1 MTSRLREM
9 LRVAAFAGNLLAML
23 GFSVCAAAAETTAPA
38 DQAPSPITD
47 WRATIQK
54 PPTSPTSLRVSPVF
68 VTAQGQPISDAPDWK
83 ERRAKLLA
91 DWQTILGRPPE
102 RCPLSPR
109 VLESSDMGSYLRRKI
124 ALQVEPD
131 EWMPAWLFVPKGRGP
146 WPAVVEMHPT
156 RDENMDYSLGDG
168 TALYLVE
175 HGYVVLAPRNFLWG
189 YRGLKMKEAA
199 TDLLRRYPAWTGMG
213 KMLWD
218 GRRAVDYLETLDV
231 VRGDRIGAI
240 GHSLGAKEVLYM
252 AAFDPRILVTV
263 FSEGGIGLTFSNW
276 DAIWYL
282 GGQIHRP
289 DFGHDHQELLALI
302 APRAFLLL
310 GGDSADGDRSWPY
323 IEAVLPVWKWLGAPD
338 AVGMFNHK
346 GGHAL
351 NEPARRLAYQFLDR
365 FLKK

>member
-1 MTSRLREM
+1 MNLRSREIVEALVSAGI
-9 LRVAAFAGNLLAML
+9 LFLFPGASVLAAGTDTAPSAAAFVAPVGDWP
-23 GFSVCAAAAETTAPA
+23 AA
-38 DQAPSPITD
+38 
-47 WRATIQK
+47 IQK
-54 PPTSPTSLRVSPVF
+54 PPTSPTARRMSPPA
-68 VTAQGQPISDAPDWK
+68 VTAQGKPIRDAAEWK
-83 ERRAKLLA
+83 GRRARILA

-102 RCPLSPR
+102 RCPLAPR
-109 VLESSDMGSYLRRKI
+109 EIESKDCGTYRRRKI
-124 ALQVEPD
+124 ELQVEPG

-156 RDENMDYSLGDG
+156 RDDNMDYSLGDG
-168 TALYLVE
+168 TAIYLVE
-175 HGYVVLAPRNFLWG
+175 HGYVVLAPRNYLWG

-231 VRGDRIGAI
+231 VRLDRIGAI

-252 AAFDPRILVTV
+252 AAFDPRIVATV

-276 DAIWYL
+276 DAVWYL
-282 GGQIHRP
+282 GDQIHRP
-289 DFGHDHQELLALI
+289 DFGHDHQELMALI
-302 APRAFLLL
+302 APRGFLLL

-323 IEAVLPVWKWLGAPD
+323 VEAVLPVWKLLGAPD

-346 GGHAL
+346 DGHKL